1 MPEATNPKSN
11 AEVLWEG
18 RPDTGLRFGLETMA
32 TGIFAVAM
40 VLGCL
45 GIATVVDR
53 SVPGVFWTVLGP
65 GLIIAAVVILT
76 PPLLDSRKRRKTH
89 YRLTTDDVSITR
101 GSGVSTYPIPPAN
114 QILLRGEHP
123 KTITLGH
130 DRRNRPINLERLD
143 DADAVFALLTKHAAP
158 SPTDQ
163 AA

>member
-1 MPEATNPKSN
+1 MPGTPQSAQSS
-11 AEVLWEG
+11 EVLWEG
-18 RPDTGLRFGLETMA
+18 RPDTRLRFGLESMA

-65 GLIIAAVVILT
+65 GLIIAVIVVLT
-76 PPLLDSRKRRKTH
+76 PPLLDSRKRGRTR
-89 YRLTTDDVSITR
+89 YRLTNDEVSITR
-101 GSGVSTYPIPPAN
+101 GTSVVTYPIPPAS
-114 QILLRGEHP
+114 QLLLRGEHP

-130 DRRNRPINLERLD
+130 DRRNRPINLERLV
-143 DADAVFALLTKHAAP
+143 DAEQVFALLTEHAAP
-158 SPTDQ
+158 PPADQ